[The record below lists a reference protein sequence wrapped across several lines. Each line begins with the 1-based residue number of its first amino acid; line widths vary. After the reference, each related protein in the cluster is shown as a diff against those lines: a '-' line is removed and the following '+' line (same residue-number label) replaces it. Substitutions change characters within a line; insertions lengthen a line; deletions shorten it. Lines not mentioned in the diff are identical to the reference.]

1 MKNTEDSIWKFGQMK
16 LSAMT
21 YTFECDNKKCKK
33 RIICLMSKYDGND
46 YFGRCNYCQSGRL
59 KWIKNICLKG
69 VLKDANII
77 NERSKYD

>member
-69 VLKDANII
+69 ILKDHNII
-77 NERSKYD
+77 YKKYEV

>member
-33 RIICLMSKYDGND
+33 KIICLMSKYDGND

-69 VLKDANII
+69 VLKDHNII
-77 NERSKYD
+77 YKKYEV

>member
-33 RIICLMSKYDGND
+33 KIICLMSKYDGND
-46 YFGRCNYCQSGRL
+46 YFGRCEYCQSGRL

-69 VLKDANII
+69 VLKDHNII
-77 NERSKYD
+77 YKKYEV

>member
-1 MKNTEDSIWKFGQMK
+1 MKNTEDNTWKYGSMK

-33 RIICLMSKYDGND
+33 KIICLMSKYDGND
-46 YFGRCNYCQSGRL
+46 YFGRCEYCQSGRL

-69 VLKDANII
+69 ILKDHNII
-77 NERSKYD
+77 YQKLRK

>member
-69 VLKDANII
+69 VLKDHNII
-77 NERSKYD
+77 YKKYEV